1 MNDFLFVYG
10 TLMNN
15 IQSTI
20 ANYLHNNS
28 EFVGEGFFYGKLHDL
43 GSYPGAV
50 YDAKATSRVY
60 GHIFRLNNVSAI
72 FKKLDVYESIDVIK
86 PETNEYSRIV
96 IPVNIK
102 NGIFNCWVYVYNFST
117 EGLPEIIDG
126 NYLNYFEK
134 NQLHRDFIKRN

>member
-1 MNDFLFVYG
+1 MTDFLFVYG

-20 ANYLHNNS
+20 ADYLHNNS
-28 EFVGEGFFYGKLHDL
+28 EFIGGGFFAGKLYDL

-60 GHIFRLNNVSAI
+60 GHVFRLYNAAI
-72 FKKLDVYESIDVIK
+72 IFTKLDRYESIDVIK
-86 PETNEYSRIV
+86 LETNEYSRII
-96 IPVNIK
+96 IPVTIK
-102 NGIFNCWVYVYNFST
+102 NEMFNCWVYVYNFST
-117 EGLPEIIDG
+117 EGLPQIVGG

-134 NQLHRDFIKRN
+134 NPLHQDFIKRN